1 MGSRYLSR
9 IKRVLSKPPK
19 VIAFRILQLINLEL
33 MALLG
38 VWQRIA
44 KHAEQESVG
53 IENQLR
59 TVLIVAPRPMLSD
72 SQRHELKL
80 SATAVKSSKFVL
92 FSHVVPNL
100 DECDFSTDWRFCK
113 KWQPQYYRR
122 YHFYEDKSEAYDV
135 KFPWELSRFHYLIPV
150 LVWQWIGGVDGDT
163 LRWINRFLS
172 RWRVE
177 NPLAY
182 SVNWYPMEA
191 SMRIISLVLMLD
203 LVTLLAREASGDLL
217 GEIKILEK
225 HLLTLIIEH
234 GTFVWYNREF
244 TDVRGNHFTANLSA
258 LLLASTALSYRGRPR
273 LGWWK
278 YSLGWLDKEILLQF
292 CSDGVN
298 FEKSCGYHKMV
309 LELFLLAA
317 IVREREG
324 VPFSPEARSR
334 LMDAARFSDALT
346 KTNGLA
352 ANFGDNDDA
361 IVLPFSLQNSRSH
374 GTVVELAR
382 AFFVKAIGSVV
393 FSEIEKLASL
403 FLLGR
408 SGAVMPAV
416 LDTPELMYFPAGGYV
431 VMRQQSNGFFCMIDV
446 GEVGMAGR
454 GGHGHND
461 LLAFELCMSG
471 FSVVIDPGCSAY
483 TADLGKKTRYRSTA
497 SHSTVQLFG
506 EEIAR
511 ISGHWR
517 ILDDAHPLGISVS
530 KDGDSIKIRSGHD
543 GYERIAAG
551 SRVFR
556 SIEWLPKQQRVT
568 VTDEVHVPCDNVG
581 VRWRFPIGNLPVE
594 RQSQKELKLG
604 VEPAV
609 IVISDLPLIL
619 DEAFFSHGY
628 GHEEPGRVIIAES
641 KVSAGRHVY
650 CFNFYPIKS

>member
-1 MGSRYLSR
+1 MGSRYLSL
-9 IKRVLSKPPK
+9 IKRILSKPPK

-53 IENQLR
+53 IENPLR
-59 TVLIVAPRPMLSD
+59 TVLIVAQRPMLSD
-72 SQRHELKL
+72 SQRRELKL

-92 FSHVVPNL
+92 FSHAVPNL

-122 YHFYEDKSEAYDV
+122 YHFYEHKSEAYDV

-150 LVWQWIGGVDGDT
+150 LAWQWIGGVDGET
-163 LRWINRFLS
+163 LRWINRYLS
-172 RWRVE
+172 RWRAE

-203 LVTLLAREASGDLL
+203 LVTLLAREASGDLA
-217 GEIKILEK
+217 GEIQILEK

-234 GTFVWYNREF
+234 GTFVWHNREF
-244 TDVRGNHFTANLSA
+244 TDVRGNHFTANLAA
-258 LLLASTALSYRGRPR
+258 LLLASTALSYRDRPR

-278 YSLGWLDKEILLQF
+278 YSLGWLDKEVLLQF

-324 VPFSPEARSR
+324 VPFSSEARSR

-346 KTNGLA
+346 KANGLA

-361 IVLPFSLQNSRSH
+361 IALPFSLQKPRSH
-374 GTVVELAR
+374 GAVVELAR
-382 AFFVKAIGSVV
+382 AFFDKAIGSVV
-393 FSEIEKLASL
+393 FSEIDKLASL

-408 SGAVMPAV
+408 SGAVTPAV
-416 LDTPELMYFPAGGYV
+416 LDSPELMYFPAGGYV
-431 VMRQQSNGFFCMIDV
+431 VMRQQANGFFCMIDV

-483 TADLGKKTRYRSTA
+483 TADLGKKTQYRSTA

-517 ILDDAHPLGISVS
+517 ILDDAHPLGISIS

-556 SIEWLPKQQRVT
+556 SIEWLPKQQRVI

-581 VRWRFPIGNLPVE
+581 VRWHFPIGNLPVE

-604 VEPAV
+604 AEPAV
-609 IVISDLPLIL
+609 MVTSDLPFIL

-650 CFNFYPIKS
+650 CFNFYLIKS